1 MTTRYDDDTDTTL
14 TRFADLAF
22 QAVSF
27 VLALLLATPFVL
39 ILTAP
44 FIG

>member
-1 MTTRYDDDTDTTL
+1 MTSRDDDYETTL
-14 TRFADLAF
+14 FRLADCAL
-22 QAVSF
+22 QAVTF
-27 VLALLLATPFVL
+27 VLGLLLATPFVL